1 MFGLDWRTALG
12 KPTDDGYHP
21 VPTAPWD
28 GIAMTDGPLAAY
40 RALTRERKLRHDP
53 AQELAAEK
61 LQSLHNALRGYE
73 PSSGQGGWRDMF
85 GMRRRREAPPQGL
98 YLFGGVGRGKSMLMD
113 LFFDTAPV
121 EKKRRTHFH
130 AFMLEVHDRW
140 HRWREE
146 RGSRRTA
153 NRDEDPMPFLARSMA
168 DSGWLLCFD
177 EFHVVDVADAMILG
191 RLFTAL
197 FDLGVVIVATS
208 NWPPDDLYKDG
219 LQRARFLPF
228 IDLLKERMDVLELDS
243 GLDYRMA
250 RLRQHPVYHQPLGRA
265 SSRALAHAFD
275 ELTDSAR
282 GRADSLQIK
291 GRTIPVPRTARGVA
305 WFAYEDLCEQPL
317 GAADYLAIAERFKT
331 VIIDGVPRFG
341 EAKRNQA
348 KRFMTLIDAL
358 YEHRTKAVI
367 AAEAEPQR
375 LFDTE
380 SHAFELDR
388 TVSRLMEMQS
398 AEYLEAPHLT

>member
-1 MFGLDWRTALG
+1 
-12 KPTDDGYHP
+12 
-21 VPTAPWD
+21 
-28 GIAMTDGPLAAY
+28 MTEGPLAAY
-40 RALTRERKLRHDP
+40 RALTRAQTLRHDP

-85 GMRRRREAPPQGL
+85 GMRRRRESPPQGL

-113 LFFDTAPV
+113 LFYESAPV
-121 EKKRRTHFH
+121 QRKRRTHFH

-140 HRWREE
+140 HRWRAD
-146 RGSRRTA
+146 RATA
-153 NRDEDPMPFLARSMA
+153 QGGNRNDDPMPFLARSMA
-168 DSGWLLCFD
+168 DTGWLLCFD

-197 FDLGVVIVATS
+197 FDLGVVVVATS

-228 IDLLKERMDVLELDS
+228 IELLKERMDVLELDS

-250 RLRQHPVYHQPLGRA
+250 RLRRHPVYHAPLGRA
-265 SSRALAHAFD
+265 ASRALAHAFD

-282 GRADSLQIK
+282 GRADSLRVK
-291 GRTIPVPRTARGVA
+291 GRTLPVPRAARGVA

-317 GAADYLAIAERFKT
+317 GAADYLAIAERYKT
-331 VIIDGVPRFG
+331 VIIDGVPRFN

-367 AAEAEPQR
+367 AAETEPAR

>member
-1 MFGLDWRTALG
+1 MWTALG
-12 KPTDDGYHP
+12 KRVGDRYHP
-21 VPTAPWD
+21 VPTVPWD
-28 GIAMTDGPLAAY
+28 GNSMTDGPLAAY
-40 RALTRERKLRHDP
+40 RALTRAHTLRHDP

-61 LQSLHNALRGYE
+61 LQSLHNALQGYE
-73 PSSGQGGWRDMF
+73 PATGQGGWRERF
-85 GMRRRREAPPQGL
+85 GMRRRRELPPQGL

-113 LFFDTAPV
+113 LFFDSAPA
-121 EKKRRTHFH
+121 KQKRRTHFH

-140 HRWREE
+140 HRWRED
-146 RGSRRTA
+146 RANGRVG
-153 NRDEDPMPFLARSMA
+153 NRDDDPMPFLARSMA
-168 DSGWLLCFD
+168 DAGWLLCFD

-197 FDLGVVIVATS
+197 FDLGVVVVATS

-250 RLRQHPVYHQPLGRA
+250 RLRQHPVYHYPLGRA

-275 ELTDSAR
+275 ELTDCAR
-282 GRADSLQIK
+282 GRTDSLKIK
-291 GRTIPVPRTARGVA
+291 GRTVPVPRTARGVA
-305 WFAYEDLCEQPL
+305 CFAYEDLCEQPL
-317 GAADYLAIAERFKT
+317 GAADYLAIAQRFKT